1 MRIGAIAF
9 GLLLSGCAMI
19 PLEAPAYLP
28 APEAPAGFSNIY
40 LYRKGAY
47 PALRSPVINI
57 DGKRVLSPP
66 EGSYSVLPL
75 AVGVHAIELNWSDDT
90 GWPDLD
96 FSLEVKSGE
105 TQYLKLSGSYSY
117 DQQKSTMGSVVDRMS
132 PVYAIPEMKLC
143 CRYIRPENMKLP
155 NRRGFHAEL

>member
-1 MRIGAIAF
+1 MRLGAIAL

-19 PLEAPAYLP
+19 PLGALAYSPAR
-28 APEAPAGFSNIY
+28 EAPAGFSNIY
-40 LYRKGAY
+40 LSRKGAN
-47 PALRSPVINI
+47 PTLRSPVINI

-66 EGSYSVLPL
+66 AGSCSVLPL
-75 AVGVHAIELNWSDDT
+75 AVGVHAIEVNWSDDT

-96 FSLEVKSGE
+96 FSLEARPGE
-105 TQYLKLSGSYSY
+105 TQCLKLSGSYSY
-117 DQQKSTMGSVVDRMS
+117 DSQKFRMGSVVDRLS

-155 NRRGFHAEL
+155 N